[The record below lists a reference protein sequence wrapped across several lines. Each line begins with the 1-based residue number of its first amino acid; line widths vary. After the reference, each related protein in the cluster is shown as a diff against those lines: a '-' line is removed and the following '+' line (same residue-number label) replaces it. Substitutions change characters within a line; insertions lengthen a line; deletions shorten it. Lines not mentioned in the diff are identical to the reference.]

1 MPQLITRAFAE
12 TGDKMLPP
20 DNDNAGFVSFVQGY
34 TSDYEINLASGNVN
48 AKAVER
54 PIQNALFNLAT
65 DNLLWYQTH
74 GFMQWYQAATYGV
87 NDLVVD
93 STGTGVNMVWKVY
106 RSRKVNP
113 TTRPNAVVAA
123 ASNPD
128 WEEVPLPS
136 VARSLIPF
144 QAGQDYINP
153 TMPAAAFMLT
163 GANLNMFTYKCFMIC
178 PSATMAATILNR
190 PNPAGGTTKDFTIEV
205 AVWTYTEAGQTNTR
219 IIQRLV
225 TSDGYIFVRGATN
238 GAFTAWVEQATASE
252 VQQGVYHWA
261 TCTGTANNATL
272 NPTLGPVAFKA
283 GMIIRYLAAFDN
295 TGDYYISIGSQVN
308 KLVLGRDML
317 KLPPKAIRGSQL
329 VELIYDGLNWIMLAA
344 VGGQYQVPTAVADNA
359 APTFKQLK
367 DVDAKI
373 LNFNAIYPVG
383 SIYLAANANNP
394 ATLFGGTWQKLP
406 DAMVLR
412 TTAAGQ
418 NPLVTGG
425 QDSVTLNMNYI
436 PQHGHAIIV
445 TTSNN
450 SDQGQVVTTSVLA
463 AKTYNTT
470 VNGAHLHSFSGA
482 TGNGGY
488 HNHGAYTDVQGQH
501 SHQYAGDD
509 QLPAIWGIAQYN
521 LARYDAD
528 SDTDNW
534 AKAYWTAPAGA
545 HQHGVVVNAAGD
557 HQHAFSGVTS
567 TDNGHL
573 HQFTLDAHNHSFTI
587 QAHNHTIN
595 GGTQTAG
602 LAPGQITPVPTLP
615 AFVAIVAWRRTA

>member
-12 TGDKMLPP
+12 SGDKQLPP
-20 DNDNAGFVSFVQGY
+20 DNDNAGFVSFIQGY
-34 TSDYEINLASGNVN
+34 TADYEINLASGNVN

-65 DNLLWYQTH
+65 DNLLFYQTH
-74 GFMQWYQAATYGV
+74 GFMQWFAGATYGV

-93 STGTGVNMVWKVY
+93 NSGSALAPAWKVY
-106 RSRKVNP
+106 RCRKANP
-113 TTRPNAVVAA
+113 TSRPITVPSTATD
-123 ASNPD
+123 PD

-144 QAGQDYINP
+144 QVGRDYITP
-153 TMPAAAFMLT
+153 LMPAAAIIPNNT
-163 GANLNMFTYKCFMIC
+163 NLNTITYKCFLIC
-178 PSATMAATILNR
+178 PTPTVAATIVNR
-190 PNPAGGTTKDFTIEV
+190 PNPAGSTTKDFTLEV
-205 AVWTYTEAGQTNTR
+205 AAWSFTESGTTLTR

-225 TSDGYIFVRGATN
+225 TSDGYVFVRSAT
-238 GAFTAWVEQATASE
+238 GSAFTAWVQEATASD
-252 VQQGVYHWA
+252 VQQGTYHWA
-261 TCTGTANNATL
+261 VCTGTANAAIL
-272 NPTLGPVAFKA
+272 APTVGVTAFKA

-295 TGDYYISIGSQVN
+295 TGDYYITIGSQAN

-317 KLPPKAIRGSQL
+317 KLPPKAIRGSQI
-329 VELIYDGLNWIMLAA
+329 VELIYDGLNWILLNAI
-344 VGGQYQVPTAVADNA
+344 GGQFQVPTAVADNA
-359 APTFKQLK
+359 SPTFKQLK

-373 LNFNAIYPVG
+373 LTFNAIYPVG

-425 QDSVTLNMNYI
+425 QDTVTLNMNYI
-436 PQHGHAIIV
+436 PQHGHAIIA
-445 TTSNN
+445 TTGNN

-463 AKTYNTT
+463 AKTYNTS

-545 HQHGVVVNAAGD
+545 HQHGVIVNAAGD
-557 HQHAFSGVTS
+557 HQHGFSGVTS

-573 HQFTLDAHNHSFTI
+573 HQFTLDAHVHSFTI
-587 QAHNHTIN
+587 QAHNHAIN
-595 GGTQTAG
+595 GSTQTAG
-602 LAPGQITPVPTLP
+602 LPPGQITPVPTLP